1 MPSLLLVSQPLHHIC
16 GSIKPSPKP
25 RNTLSE
31 TRKRTRLKVCR
42 RSSVKAIRAIKK
54 HHCKESDSSV
64 VISWVAKG
72 VQVCTSLWWG
82 GEMCQRPMRAT
93 NPSRRVVGS
102 CWLQGVLTSAH
113 CLFACLFVCS
123 FACVSLFL
131 CFFVCLLAWL
141 LACLLVF
148 VSHVLFCLP
157 QSGIR
162 TAVLRAMNIIFGL
175 PLGTKQKLQMSATK
189 GIATRSKGHRY

>member
-131 CFFVCLLAWL
+131 CFFVCLLACL
-141 LACLLVF
+141 VACLF
-148 VSHVLFCLP
+148 ACFCFARSFLF
-157 QSGIR
+157 
-162 TAVLRAMNIIFGL
+162 
-175 PLGTKQKLQMSATK
+175 ATEWHPYC
-189 GIATRSKGHRY
+189 GASRYEYHLWPSIGHQTEAANVCDKGHRY